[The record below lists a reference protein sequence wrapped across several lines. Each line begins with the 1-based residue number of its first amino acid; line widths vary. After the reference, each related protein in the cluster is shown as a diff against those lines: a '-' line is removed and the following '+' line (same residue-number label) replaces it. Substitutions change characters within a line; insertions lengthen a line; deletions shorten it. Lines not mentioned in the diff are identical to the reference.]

1 VKQRQWRG
9 YFCWV
14 CERQRP
20 NERFSRW
27 GRMRHVC
34 RDCQRLPREEL
45 EFRQAL
51 RNIGRLVGFSTLIPR
66 KKRAQLDRF
75 LAHPDERV
83 RACVRKLY
91 EDHERAALHLRAERE
106 REERLSEQ
114 WLCETVECAA
124 LKLDDPVSNCSDDD
138 IPF

>member
-1 VKQRQWRG
+1 
-9 YFCWV
+9 
-14 CERQRP
+14 
-20 NERFSRW
+20 
-27 GRMRHVC
+27 MRHVC

-75 LAHPDERV
+75 LTHPDERV

-91 EDHERAALHLRAERE
+91 EDHESEVLRLRAERE
-106 REERLSEQ
+106 REERLYEP
-114 WLCETVECAA
+114 WLCEAVERAA
-124 LKLDDPVSNCSDDD
+124 LEVELPASNCSDDD